1 MLGDLVQWRVYRIA
15 VAYVVLAWLVVQV
28 VETILPAFGFGDT
41 AVRITVIVLAVGFI
55 PVVVLALLMQH
66 RASPRAGPTN
76 NERPSRANI
85 AGQWF
90 VGILV
95 AGSAAALAGYAFE
108 RWVFVEDEGDTL
120 PDTASAAADPSG
132 LSIVV
137 APFIDISPNADQAY
151 FADGITEEILN
162 LLAQIPQLRVTSRSS
177 SFALK
182 GSGLTATQVG
192 QMLNVAYLLEGSL
205 RLDGNRVRITTQL
218 IDTRTD
224 SHLWSRSFDRELGD
238 IFAIQDEIAAA
249 VVQAMQAQ
257 MPAAPPRAS
266 ETDAEAFMLFLQ
278 GAHFYHQRSSEGL
291 RLAIENFNRA
301 LEIDP
306 TFAPAWVS
314 LASSYINQGNTG
326 QRGYAEAHELATQA
340 IERALDIDPDF
351 PLAHSARA
359 WIAFSYERDYALSAR
374 HFRKALQAQPNS
386 STILA
391 NLSVLAA
398 HLGRVNASIELA
410 SRSIALDPTDSVAY
424 GMRATRL
431 AWLGRFDEAEADIG
445 KAIQLS
451 PGSDYLVR
459 RRALFGL
466 LNHRPD
472 AAIEDAEKTGDS
484 AASLMIVAMARH
496 DLGDAAASDVALE
509 ALRTMYADDSP
520 LAIAT
525 VYAWRGETDA
535 AFDWLNRAVQTGSA
549 VYGVKVDPV
558 FARLHADPR
567 WDRILWDLG
576 LADAQVADIEF

>member
-1 MLGDLVQWRVYRIA
+1 MLGDLAQWRVYRIA
-15 VAYVVLAWLVVQV
+15 AAYVVLAWIVVQV
-28 VETILPAFGFGDT
+28 VETILPAFGYGDA
-41 AVRITVIVLAVGFI
+41 AVRIAVIVLAAGFV
-55 PVVVLALLMQH
+55 PVVILALVMQ
-66 RASPRAGPTN
+66 RRTLRQAGPEN
-76 NERPSRANI
+76 GQRPATAHV

-90 VGILV
+90 IGI
-95 AGSAAALAGYAFE
+95 AAAAATLAIAWSAFD
-108 RWVFVEDEGDTL
+108 RWVFIDDNG
-120 PDTASAAADPSG
+120 SAIKEQVVAPSDAAEF
-132 LSIVV
+132 SIVV

-192 QMLNVAYLLEGSL
+192 RMLNVAYLLEGSL

-238 IFAIQDEIAAA
+238 IFAIQDEIASA

-291 RLAIENFNRA
+291 RLAVDYFNRA

-410 SRSIALDPTDSVAY
+410 SRSIALDPTDSIAY

-431 AWLGRFDEAEADIG
+431 AWLSRFDEAQADIS

-459 RRALFGL
+459 RRALFNL

-484 AASLMIVAMARH
+484 AAGLMIVAMARH
-496 DLGDAAASDVALE
+496 DLGEKAASDAALE
-509 ALRTMYADDSP
+509 ALRTTYADDSP
-520 LAIAT
+520 LAIAS
-525 VYAWRGETDA
+525 VHAWRRETDA
-535 AFDWLNRAVQTGSA
+535 AFDWLNRAVRTGGS

-558 FARLHADPR
+558 FATLHADPR